1 MFCHL
6 VDETI
11 LPLIISTSNHINLR
25 YTDAYMQHTN
35 WDNLRYVL
43 VLAKNGSVA
52 AAARELSVNRTT
64 VLRRI
69 DAFQKDIG
77 CRIFERGKSG
87 YVLTVEA
94 EKIIDAANEVESV
107 IFNIQRQVEGHE
119 LRLEGELRVTTTD
132 TLMVSKLGPHLVD
145 FHRKYP
151 HITVIVSITNSILDL
166 TRRDAD
172 VAIRPTKIP
181 DPPLVGNRLSEVRF
195 GVYAS
200 QDYLRETGEIS
211 LGDHQWLGFDGGMQS
226 TAPALWLDSQ
236 FPKAKICFKSDTFVG
251 LKIAAEN
258 GMGLALLPHYL
269 GDSSPHLKRLPAPT
283 EELTTGLWL
292 LTHPDLVR
300 SARVNAFMD
309 HFIGALTDDSTDR
322 A

>member
-1 MFCHL
+1 MVCLL
-6 VDETI
+6 VDGSS
-11 LPLIISTSNHINLR
+11 LPLIIFTSNYIYLR
-25 YTDAYMQHTN
+25 YNDAIMQHTN

-43 VLAKNGSVA
+43 VLAKSGSIA
-52 AAARELSVNRTT
+52 SAARELGVNRTT

-69 DAFQKDIG
+69 DTFQKDIG
-77 CRIFERGKSG
+77 CRIFERSKSG
-87 YVLTVEA
+87 YALTVEA

-107 IFNIQRQVEGHE
+107 IFNIQRQIEGRE

-132 TLMVSKLGPHLVD
+132 TLMVSKLGPHLVS

-151 HITVIVSITNSILDL
+151 HISVIVSITNSILDL

-172 VAIRPTKIP
+172 VAIRPTKVP
-181 DPPLVGNRLSEVRF
+181 DPPLVGNRISDVRF
-195 GVYAS
+195 GVFAS
-200 QDYLRETGEIS
+200 HDYLREVGEIS
-211 LGDHQWLGFDGGMQS
+211 LGEHQWLGFDGGMQS
-226 TAPALWLDSQ
+226 TMPAIWLDSQ
-236 FPKAKICFKSDTFVG
+236 YPKAKVCFKSDTFLG

-269 GDSSPHLKRLPAPT
+269 GESSPQLKRLPAPT